1 MITTMHS
8 DQNASPPRV
17 EVITSVQRRRRW
29 PTAEKIRLVEETMQP
44 GMSVSYVARRAG
56 VAPSLLFNWRRRML
70 EGGLQAVRADEDVV
84 GTSRVRELE
93 RRVRELERLLGRKTM
108 EVEILKE
115 ALDVARGKKTEL
127 AAAIME
133 RSEGRFAMKAVADTL
148 AVARSNLIELVSRR
162 AKSRRPYRKAG
173 DNELLALIRRLVDER
188 PTYGYRRI
196 RRLINRQRKAN
207 GKPPVNGKRVLRIMQ
222 ANKLTLERHTGRR
235 PGRTHDGV
243 VIALRSNIRWCSD
256 HFELACR
263 NGEIVRVLFAID
275 ACDRE
280 VMGWLATSAGISSEM
295 VRDLMIAC
303 VERRFGISK
312 AAHPVEWLS
321 DNGSA
326 YIAKDTLD
334 TATALGLK
342 LCFTPVRS
350 PESNGIAEAFVKTF
364 KRDYA
369 RLSILPDAETVI
381 ALLPA
386 WFEDYNEVHPHSGLK
401 FLSPREFLRL
411 SA

>member
-1 MITTMHS
+1 M
-8 DQNASPPRV
+8 
-17 EVITSVQRRRRW
+17 
-29 PTAEKIRLVEETMQP
+29 
-44 GMSVSYVARRAG
+44 
-56 VAPSLLFNWRRRML
+56 
-70 EGGLQAVRADEDVV
+70 
-84 GTSRVRELE
+84 
-93 RRVRELERLLGRKTM
+93 
-108 EVEILKE
+108 
-115 ALDVARGKKTEL
+115 
-127 AAAIME
+127 
-133 RSEGRFAMKAVADTL
+133 
-148 AVARSNLIELVSRR
+148 
-162 AKSRRPYRKAG
+162 
-173 DNELLALIRRLVDER
+173 
-188 PTYGYRRI
+188 
-196 RRLINRQRKAN
+196 
-207 GKPPVNGKRVLRIMQ
+207 
-222 ANKLTLERHTGRR
+222 
-235 PGRTHDGV
+235 
-243 VIALRSNIRWCSD
+243 IALRSNIRWCSN

-280 VMGWLATSAGISSEM
+280 VMGWLAASAGISGEM
-295 VRDLMIAC
+295 VRDLMVAC

-364 KRDYA
+364 KRYYA
-369 RLSILPDAETVI
+369 RLSILPDAETLI

-411 SA
+411 SAVRSNGVHTVAIDAAIALTAGPLLNCPLKTVLSLGAAQVAGQLLKVHLGRDCFPTIKKYSRAWAVGASSPISPSRVLLMGTRCAMI

>member
-44 GMSVSYVARRAG
+44 GMSVSYVARRSG

-70 EGGLQAVRADEDVV
+70 EGGLQAVQADEDVV

-108 EVEILKE
+108 EVR
-115 ALDVARGKKTEL
+115 DTQGSARRRADKKTEL

-133 RSEGRFAMKAVADTL
+133 RSQGRFAMKAVADTL
-148 AVARSNLIELVSRR
+148 AVARSNLIERVSRR

-173 DNELLALIRRLVDER
+173 DNELLALIRRLVAAPDLH
-188 PTYGYRRI
+188 GYRRI

-207 GKPPVNGKRVLRIMQ
+207 RKPPVNGKRVLRIMQ

-243 VIALRSNIRWCSD
+243 VIASRSNIRWCSD
-256 HFELACR
+256 HFSSSPVVMARSCVCCL
-263 NGEIVRVLFAID
+263 LSMPAI
-275 ACDRE
+275 
-280 VMGWLATSAGISSEM
+280 
-295 VRDLMIAC
+295 
-303 VERRFGISK
+303 
-312 AAHPVEWLS
+312 
-321 DNGSA
+321 
-326 YIAKDTLD
+326 
-334 TATALGLK
+334 
-342 LCFTPVRS
+342 
-350 PESNGIAEAFVKTF
+350 
-364 KRDYA
+364 A
-369 RLSILPDAETVI
+369 RLWAGWPPP
-381 ALLPA
+381 PA
-386 WFEDYNEVHPHSGLK
+386 
-401 FLSPREFLRL
+401 SPARWC
-411 SA
+411 AT

>member
-1 MITTMHS
+1 
-8 DQNASPPRV
+8 
-17 EVITSVQRRRRW
+17 
-29 PTAEKIRLVEETMQP
+29 
-44 GMSVSYVARRAG
+44 
-56 VAPSLLFNWRRRML
+56 
-70 EGGLQAVRADEDVV
+70 
-84 GTSRVRELE
+84 
-93 RRVRELERLLGRKTM
+93 
-108 EVEILKE
+108 
-115 ALDVARGKKTEL
+115 
-127 AAAIME
+127 ME

-148 AVARSNLIELVSRR
+148 AVARSNLIERVSRR

-222 ANKLTLERHTGRR
+222 ANELTLERHTGRR

-243 VIALRSNIRWCSD
+243 VIGLRSNIRWCSD

-280 VMGWLATSAGISSEM
+280 VMGWLATSAGISGEI
-295 VRDLMIAC
+295 VRDLMVAC
-303 VERRFGISK
+303 VERRFGTSK

-326 YIAKDTLD
+326 YIAKDRNGLGPQALFHASPL
-334 TATALGLK
+334 ATIQRHRGGIRQNLQTR
-342 LCFTPVRS
+342 LCSAV
-350 PESNGIAEAFVKTF
+350 
-364 KRDYA
+364 DLA
-369 RLSILPDAETVI
+369 RC
-381 ALLPA
+381 
-386 WFEDYNEVHPHSGLK
+386 
-401 FLSPREFLRL
+401 
-411 SA
+411 

>member
-1 MITTMHS
+1 
-8 DQNASPPRV
+8 
-17 EVITSVQRRRRW
+17 
-29 PTAEKIRLVEETMQP
+29 
-44 GMSVSYVARRAG
+44 
-56 VAPSLLFNWRRRML
+56 
-70 EGGLQAVRADEDVV
+70 
-84 GTSRVRELE
+84 
-93 RRVRELERLLGRKTM
+93 
-108 EVEILKE
+108 
-115 ALDVARGKKTEL
+115 
-127 AAAIME
+127 
-133 RSEGRFAMKAVADTL
+133 MKAVADTL
-148 AVARSNLIELVSRR
+148 AVARSNLIEHVSRR
-162 AKSRRPYRKAG
+162 AKWRRPYRKAG
-173 DNELLALIRRLVDER
+173 DDELLALIRRLVDER

-196 RRLINRQRKAN
+196 RRLINRQRKAD

-280 VMGWLATSAGISSEM
+280 VMGWLAASASISGEM
-295 VRDLMIAC
+295 VRDLMVAC

>member
-1 MITTMHS
+1 M
-8 DQNASPPRV
+8 
-17 EVITSVQRRRRW
+17 
-29 PTAEKIRLVEETMQP
+29 
-44 GMSVSYVARRAG
+44 
-56 VAPSLLFNWRRRML
+56 
-70 EGGLQAVRADEDVV
+70 
-84 GTSRVRELE
+84 
-93 RRVRELERLLGRKTM
+93 
-108 EVEILKE
+108 
-115 ALDVARGKKTEL
+115 
-127 AAAIME
+127 
-133 RSEGRFAMKAVADTL
+133 
-148 AVARSNLIELVSRR
+148 SRR

-173 DNELLALIRRLVDER
+173 DDELLAPIRRLVDER

-280 VMGWLATSAGISSEM
+280 VMGWLATSAGISGEM